1 MGNLSADVYFIAD
14 TVNNTFHYLSP
25 AFEAI
30 WELNA
35 DAVKK
40 NPKLLLDS
48 VRQEDRIHVRS
59 CYLDL
64 LENGR
69 GNNFEFRIITPG
81 GTEKYI
87 RISIFILSGQNQ
99 GDTIAGIAEDFSV
112 IRRNIFYMEKINA
125 RKNSMLEILA
135 HDLKGPIGTINMLA
149 SSIRQEAV
157 DAQNVRVLEA
167 AKYIQDICKRNITL
181 IRNLVNAEFLESAE
195 VDLRKERADLVWE
208 INDVIQNYKRSEDVL
223 LKTFVLTSSAGN
235 IYLEIDSLKFI
246 QVINNLISN
255 AIKFT
260 YDNGIITVDIKDQG
274 DHVLITVSD
283 NGIGIPEHLQL
294 YLFDKF
300 TRARRTG
307 LRGEEPVG
315 LGMSIIKTIVEMH
328 GGRIWF
334 DSREN
339 QGTNFYIALPKA

>member
-25 AFEAI
+25 AFATI

-48 VRQEDRIHVRS
+48 IRQEDRIHVRN

-69 GNNFEFRIITPG
+69 ANNVEFRIITPSG
-81 GTEKYI
+81 AEKYI
-87 RISIFILSGQNQ
+87 RSSIFILSGQNQ
-99 GDTIAGIAEDFSV
+99 GDTIAGIAGDFSV

-149 SSIRQEAV
+149 SSIRREVAV
-157 DAQNVRVLEA
+157 AENTQVIEA
-167 AKYIQDICKRNITL
+167 AKYIQEICKRNITL
-181 IRNLVNAEFLESAE
+181 IRDLVNAEFLESSEAE
-195 VDLRKERADLVWE
+195 LRKERADLVWE
-208 INDVIQNYKRSEDVL
+208 INDVIQNYKRAEDVL
-223 LKTFVLTSSAGN
+223 VKTFSLTSSAEK
-235 IYLEIDSLKFI
+235 IYIGLDSLKFM

-260 YDNGIITVDIKDQG
+260 YDNGLIKVDIMDQG
-274 DHVLITVSD
+274 KTVLITISD
-283 NGIGIPEHLQL
+283 NGIGIPEHLQP

-315 LGMSIIKTIVEMH
+315 LGMSIIKAIVEMH
-328 GGRIWF
+328 GGHITF
-334 DSREN
+334 NSREN
-339 QGTNFYIALPKA
+339 EGTSFYIELPKE